1 METLFNSRLVK
12 RALTGE
18 LDSPLGAID
27 QNYVAEAH
35 WRKLV
40 VCFYEKVVY
49 YFEPYGSPMRAGHRV
64 RKAFDDSL
72 GALADG
78 WEFRS
83 VEVKLQTDGCSC
95 SCGVWVLVV
104 SRAFVAYVDSS
115 EFGVSA

>member
-1 METLFNSRLVK
+1 M
-12 RALTGE
+12 A
-18 LDSPLGAID
+18 
-27 QNYVAEAH
+27 QAH